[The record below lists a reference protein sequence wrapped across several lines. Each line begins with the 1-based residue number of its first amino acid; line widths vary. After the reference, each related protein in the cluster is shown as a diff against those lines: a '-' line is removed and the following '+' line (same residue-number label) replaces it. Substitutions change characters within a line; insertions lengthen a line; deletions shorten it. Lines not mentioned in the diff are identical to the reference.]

1 MADEIVERE
10 LWDHYS
16 ELPNPAWYE
25 YKNNN
30 NINMIKLPIDRK
42 TKRKL
47 KAEYKKFLGAIERVD
62 ADMIGESIVN
72 YLIPGV
78 DYTDKVCLDLGANV
92 GGFSKIAMDF
102 GASKVIAVE
111 CDPRN
116 YDMLENSFNDSDN
129 VEVIHAA
136 VSALEDDTIKIYKN
150 NSQKNHCSTSI
161 IKKKNNQF
169 KEYDEVP
176 NVKFNDLIEKYS
188 PDIVKIDIEGAE
200 YQIIEDVLAY
210 YPDVLFIEL
219 HAGTFDSIVRETVQR
234 VVDKYPNNRVEPII
248 IFTDK
253 LIGYDCFFKK

>member
-1 MADEIVERE
+1 
-10 LWDHYS
+10 
-16 ELPNPAWYE
+16 
-25 YKNNN
+25 
-30 NINMIKLPIDRK
+30 MIELPIDRK

-72 YLIPGV
+72 YLIPEV

-116 YDMLENSFNDSDN
+116 YNMLADSFQDSEN
-129 VEVIHAA
+129 VELIHGA
-136 VSALEDDTIKIYKN
+136 VSGLEDDTIKIYKN

-169 KEYDEVP
+169 KEYDEVQ
-176 NVKFNDLIEKYS
+176 NVRFNDLVNEHK

-200 YQIIEDVLAY
+200 YGILEDVLAY
-210 YPDVLFIEL
+210 YPDVLFIEM
-219 HAGTFDSIVRETVQR
+219 HAGTFDSIVRESLQTIVE
-234 VVDKYPNNRVEPII
+234 KYPNNKVEPII

>member
-1 MADEIVERE
+1 
-10 LWDHYS
+10 
-16 ELPNPAWYE
+16 
-25 YKNNN
+25 
-30 NINMIKLPIDRK
+30 MIKLPIDRK

-62 ADMIGESIVN
+62 SDMIGESIVN
-72 YLIPGV
+72 YLIPEV

-116 YDMLENSFNDSDN
+116 FDMLAESFEDSEN
-129 VEVIHAA
+129 VELIHGA
-136 VSALEDDTIKIYKN
+136 VSGLEEDTIKIYKN

-169 KEYDEVP
+169 KEYDEVQ
-176 NVKFNDLIEKYS
+176 NVRFNDLVEKYS

-200 YQIIEDVLAY
+200 YGILEDVLAY
-210 YPDVLFIEL
+210 YPDVLFIEM
-219 HAGTFDSIVRETVQR
+219 HAGTFDSIVRESLQTIVE
-234 VVDKYPNNRVEPII
+234 KYPNNKVEPII

>member
-1 MADEIVERE
+1 
-10 LWDHYS
+10 
-16 ELPNPAWYE
+16 
-25 YKNNN
+25 
-30 NINMIKLPIDRK
+30 MIELPIDRK

-47 KAEYKKFLGAIERVD
+47 KAEYKKFLGATERVVS
-62 ADMIGESIVN
+62 DMIGESIVN
-72 YLIPGV
+72 YLIPEV

-92 GGFSKIAMDF
+92 GGFTKIAMDA

-116 YDMLENSFNDSDN
+116 YNMMADAFENSEN
-129 VEVIHAA
+129 VELIHGA
-136 VSALEDDTIKIYKN
+136 VSASEEDTIKIYKN

-169 KEYDEVP
+169 KEYSEVQ
-176 NVKFNDLIEKYS
+176 NIRFNDLVEKYS
-188 PDIVKIDIEGAE
+188 PDIIKIDIEGAE

-219 HAGTFDSIVRETVQR
+219 HAGTFESIVRETVQL
-234 VVDKYPNNRVEPII
+234 VVDKYPTNRVEPII

>member
-1 MADEIVERE
+1 
-10 LWDHYS
+10 
-16 ELPNPAWYE
+16 
-25 YKNNN
+25 
-30 NINMIKLPIDRK
+30 MIELPIDRK

-62 ADMIGESIVN
+62 SDMIGESIVN
-72 YLIPGV
+72 YLIPEV

-111 CDPRN
+111 CDNRN
-116 YDMLENSFNDSDN
+116 YNMLADSFEDSEN
-129 VEVIHAA
+129 VELIHGA
-136 VSALEDDTIKIYKN
+136 VSGLEEDTIKIYKN

-169 KEYDEVP
+169 KEYDEVQ
-176 NVKFNDLIEKYS
+176 NVRFNDLVEKYS

-200 YQIIEDVLAY
+200 YGILEDVLAY
-210 YPDVLFIEL
+210 YPDVLFIEM
-219 HAGTFDSIVRETVQR
+219 HAGTFDSIVRESLQTIVE
-234 VVDKYPNNRVEPII
+234 KYPNNKVEPII

>member
-1 MADEIVERE
+1 
-10 LWDHYS
+10 
-16 ELPNPAWYE
+16 
-25 YKNNN
+25 
-30 NINMIKLPIDRK
+30 MIKLPIDRK

-62 ADMIGESIVN
+62 SDMIGESIVN
-72 YLIPGV
+72 YLIPEV

-111 CDPRN
+111 CDNRN
-116 YDMLENSFNDSDN
+116 YNMLADSFEDSEN
-129 VEVIHAA
+129 VELIHGA
-136 VSALEDDTIKIYKN
+136 VSGLEEDTIKIYKN

-169 KEYDEVP
+169 KEYDEVQ
-176 NVKFNDLIEKYS
+176 NVRFNDLVEKYS

-200 YQIIEDVLAY
+200 YGILEDVLAY
-210 YPDVLFIEL
+210 YPDVLFIEM
-219 HAGTFDSIVRETVQR
+219 HAGTFDSIVRESLQTIVE
-234 VVDKYPNNRVEPII
+234 KYPNNKVEPII

>member
-1 MADEIVERE
+1 
-10 LWDHYS
+10 
-16 ELPNPAWYE
+16 
-25 YKNNN
+25 
-30 NINMIKLPIDRK
+30 MIELPIDRK

-116 YDMLENSFNDSDN
+116 YDMLENSFKDSEN

-169 KEYDEVP
+169 KEYDEVQ
-176 NVKFNDLIEKYS
+176 NIRFNELANKYS
-188 PDIVKIDIEGAE
+188 PDIIKIDIEGAE
-200 YQIIEDVLAY
+200 YQILEDVLDY
-210 YPDVLFIEL
+210 YPDVLLIEM
-219 HAGTFDSIVRETVQR
+219 HAGSHKHLVEDAIQSLVE
-234 VVDKYPNNRVEPII
+234 KYPKNKIEPII
-248 IFTDK
+248 IFTDN
-253 LIGYDCFFKK
+253 LIGYDCSFIK

>member
-1 MADEIVERE
+1 
-10 LWDHYS
+10 
-16 ELPNPAWYE
+16 
-25 YKNNN
+25 
-30 NINMIKLPIDRK
+30 MIELPIDRK

-47 KAEYKKFLGAIERVD
+47 KAEYKKFLGAVERVD
-62 ADMIGESIVN
+62 SDMIGESIVN
-72 YLIPGV
+72 YLIPEV

-116 YDMLENSFNDSDN
+116 YNMLADSFQDSEN
-129 VEVIHAA
+129 VELIHGA
-136 VSALEDDTIKIYKN
+136 VSGLEDDTIKIYKN

-169 KEYDEVP
+169 KEYDEVQ
-176 NVKFNDLIEKYS
+176 NVRFNDLVNEHK

-200 YQIIEDVLAY
+200 YGILEDVLAY
-210 YPDVLFIEL
+210 YPDVLFIEM
-219 HAGTFDSIVRETVQR
+219 HAGTFDSIVRESLQTIVE
-234 VVDKYPNNRVEPII
+234 KYPNNKVEPII

>member
-1 MADEIVERE
+1 
-10 LWDHYS
+10 
-16 ELPNPAWYE
+16 
-25 YKNNN
+25 
-30 NINMIKLPIDRK
+30 MIELPIDRK

-72 YLIPGV
+72 YLIPEV

-116 YDMLENSFNDSDN
+116 FNMLADSFQDSEN
-129 VEVIHAA
+129 VELIHGA
-136 VSALEDDTIKIYKN
+136 VSGLEEDTIKIYKN

-169 KEYDEVP
+169 KEYDEVQ
-176 NVKFNDLIEKYS
+176 NVRFNELVATHK
-188 PDIVKIDIEGAE
+188 PDIIKIDIEGAE
-200 YQIIEDVLAY
+200 YGILEDVLAY
-210 YPDVLFIEL
+210 YPDVLFIEM
-219 HAGTFDSIVRETVQR
+219 HAGTFDSIVRESVQTI
-234 VVDKYPNNRVEPII
+234 VAKYPKNKIEPIV

-253 LIGYDCFFKK
+253 LIGYDCFFTK

>member
-1 MADEIVERE
+1 MIVE
-10 LWDHYS
+10 
-16 ELPNPAWYE
+16 
-25 YKNNN
+25 
-30 NINMIKLPIDRK
+30 LPINRNS
-42 TKRKL
+42 KRKL
-47 KAEYKKFLGAIERVD
+47 KANYKKFLGAIERVD
-62 ADMIGESIVN
+62 TDMIGESITN
-72 YLIPGV
+72 YLIPEV

-92 GGFSKIAMDF
+92 GGFSKIAMDY

-116 YDMLENSFNDSDN
+116 FNMLAESFENSEN
-129 VEVIHAA
+129 VELIHGA
-136 VSALEDDTIKIYKN
+136 VSGSDEDTVKIYKN

-234 VVDKYPNNRVEPII
+234 VVEKYPINRVEPII

>member
-1 MADEIVERE
+1 
-10 LWDHYS
+10 
-16 ELPNPAWYE
+16 
-25 YKNNN
+25 
-30 NINMIKLPIDRK
+30 MIELPIDRK

-62 ADMIGESIVN
+62 SDMIGESIVN
-72 YLIPGV
+72 YLIPEV

-111 CDPRN
+111 CDNRN
-116 YDMLENSFNDSDN
+116 YNMLADSFEDSEN
-129 VEVIHAA
+129 VELIHGA
-136 VSALEDDTIKIYKN
+136 VSGLEEDTIKIYKN

-169 KEYDEVP
+169 KEYDEVQ
-176 NVKFNDLIEKYS
+176 NVRFNDLVEKYS

-200 YQIIEDVLAY
+200 YGILEDVLAY
-210 YPDVLFIEL
+210 YPDVLFIEM
-219 HAGTFDSIVRETVQR
+219 HAGTFDSIVRESLQTIVE
-234 VVDKYPNNRVEPII
+234 KYPNNRVEPIV

>member
-1 MADEIVERE
+1 
-10 LWDHYS
+10 
-16 ELPNPAWYE
+16 
-25 YKNNN
+25 
-30 NINMIKLPIDRK
+30 MIELPIDRK

-62 ADMIGESIVN
+62 SDMIGESIVN
-72 YLIPGV
+72 YLIPEV

-111 CDPRN
+111 CDNRN
-116 YDMLENSFNDSDN
+116 YNMLADSFEDSEN
-129 VEVIHAA
+129 VELIHGA
-136 VSALEDDTIKIYKN
+136 VSGLEEDTIKIYKN

-176 NVKFNDLIEKYS
+176 NVRFNDLVEKYS

-200 YQIIEDVLAY
+200 YGILEDVLAY
-210 YPDVLFIEL
+210 YPDVLFIEM
-219 HAGTFDSIVRETVQR
+219 HAGTFDSIVRESLQTIVE
-234 VVDKYPNNRVEPII
+234 KYPNNRVEPIV

>member
-1 MADEIVERE
+1 
-10 LWDHYS
+10 
-16 ELPNPAWYE
+16 
-25 YKNNN
+25 
-30 NINMIKLPIDRK
+30 MIELPIDRK

-72 YLIPGV
+72 YLIPEV

-116 YDMLENSFNDSDN
+116 YNMLADSFQDSEN
-129 VEVIHAA
+129 VELIHGA
-136 VSALEDDTIKIYKN
+136 VSGLEEDTIKIYKN

-169 KEYDEVP
+169 KEYDEVQ
-176 NVKFNDLIEKYS
+176 NVRFNDLVETHK
-188 PDIVKIDIEGAE
+188 PDIIKIDIEGAE
-200 YQIIEDVLAY
+200 YGILEDVLAY
-210 YPDVLFIEL
+210 YPDVLFIEM
-219 HAGTFDSIVRETVQR
+219 HAGTFDSIVRESVQTL
-234 VVDKYPNNRVEPII
+234 VAKYPKNKIEPII

-253 LIGYDCFFKK
+253 LIGYDCFFTK

>member
-1 MADEIVERE
+1 
-10 LWDHYS
+10 
-16 ELPNPAWYE
+16 
-25 YKNNN
+25 
-30 NINMIKLPIDRK
+30 MIELPIDRK

-47 KAEYKKFLGAIERVD
+47 KAEYKKFLGATERVD
-62 ADMIGESIVN
+62 SDMIGESIVN
-72 YLIPGV
+72 YLIPEV

-92 GGFSKIAMDF
+92 GGFTKIAMDA

-116 YDMLENSFNDSDN
+116 YNMMADAFENSES
-129 VEVIHAA
+129 VELIHGA
-136 VSALEDDTIKIYKN
+136 VSASEEDTIKIYKN

-169 KEYDEVP
+169 KEYSEVQ
-176 NVKFNDLIEKYS
+176 NIRFNDLVNKYK

-210 YPDVLFIEL
+210 YPDVLFIEM
-219 HAGTFDSIVRETVQR
+219 HAGTFDSLVRETVQL
-234 VVDKYPNNRVEPII
+234 VVDKYPTNRVEPII

>member
-1 MADEIVERE
+1 MKE
-10 LWDHYS
+10 
-16 ELPNPAWYE
+16 
-25 YKNNN
+25 
-30 NINMIKLPIDRK
+30 LPIDRK

-47 KAEYKKFLGAIERVD
+47 KAEYKKFLGATERVVS
-62 ADMIGESIVN
+62 DMIGESIVN
-72 YLIPGV
+72 YLIPEV

-92 GGFSKIAMDF
+92 GGFTKIAMDA

-116 YDMLENSFNDSDN
+116 YNMMADAFENSEN
-129 VEVIHAA
+129 VELIHGA
-136 VSALEDDTIKIYKN
+136 VSASEEDTIKIYKN

-169 KEYDEVP
+169 KEYSEVQ
-176 NVKFNDLIEKYS
+176 NIRFNDLVEKYS
-188 PDIVKIDIEGAE
+188 PDIIKIDIEGAE

-219 HAGTFDSIVRETVQR
+219 HAGTFESIVRESVQL
-234 VVDKYPNNRVEPII
+234 VVDKYPTNRVEPII